1 MQGLRTRK
9 RETGTDEMVKSAF
22 HELGFDNADEL
33 VTKSKLIRFVA
44 GEIRK
49 RGLTQVAGGEILGL
63 DQPNVS
69 ALMNEKISRFSV
81 ERLMDF
87 SAKLGFSVTIHI
99 EGNGIE
105 FDVPVQ
111 SAA

>member
-1 MQGLRTRK
+1 
-9 RETGTDEMVKSAF
+9 MVKSAF
-22 HELGFDNADEL
+22 RELGFNNADEL
-33 VTKSKLIRFVA
+33 VTKSQLIRFVA
-44 GEIRK
+44 SEIKR
-49 RGLTQVAGGEILGL
+49 RGLTQIVADEVLGL

-69 ALMNEKISRFSV
+69 ALMNEKIGRFSV
-81 ERLMDF
+81 EKLMD
-87 SAKLGFSVTIHI
+87 FSVTIHI